1 MPQDHRNTL
10 TLLTQFFNTVEK
22 NIRAASL
29 IAAALAIDL
38 RLHQHAE
45 FEVLYPLLQQ
55 VDKESGSLLVKHNL
69 QEHKNLDSQLDILLD
84 VVSSSPDIDSSRLV
98 LLVQKIEELFIA
110 HQAEEELQVLPRLAK
125 GLSTKEL
132 VEAGAQFTAAKQ
144 HADLKLA

>member
-1 MPQDHRNTL
+1 MPQDHRHTL
-10 TLLTQFFNTVEK
+10 TLLTQFFKIAEK
-22 NIRAASL
+22 NIQAASL
-29 IAAALAIDL
+29 IAVALAIDL

-45 FEVLYPLLQQ
+45 LEVVYPLLQQ
-55 VDKESGSLLVKHNL
+55 VDKESGSLLVNHN
-69 QEHKNLDSQLDILLD
+69 QEEHKLLDSQLDELLN
-84 VVSSSPDIDSSRLV
+84 VVSSSPDINSSRLV
-98 LLVQKIEELFIA
+98 SLVQNIEELFIA